1 MNQQQ
6 RNYVLRRVAEIE
18 KSKIEEARQ
27 RLSTPATNLSNEEKV
42 EAIKNGEFT
51 VVENGLT
58 WYNRIRFTGQVPAS
72 TDEKAFAAAC
82 NRIVG
87 EANAVRDEVM
97 IGDCDQA
104 LDLLK
109 NFEKVLDNLD

>member
-18 KSKIEEARQ
+18 KSKIDEAHK
-27 RLSTPATNLSNEEKV
+27 RLSTPAINLSNKEKV

-51 VVENGLT
+51 VDENEFT
-58 WYNRIRFTGQVPAS
+58 WYNRIRFTGQAPAS
-72 TDEKAFAAAC
+72 IDAKAFAAARD
-82 NRIVG
+82 RIVG